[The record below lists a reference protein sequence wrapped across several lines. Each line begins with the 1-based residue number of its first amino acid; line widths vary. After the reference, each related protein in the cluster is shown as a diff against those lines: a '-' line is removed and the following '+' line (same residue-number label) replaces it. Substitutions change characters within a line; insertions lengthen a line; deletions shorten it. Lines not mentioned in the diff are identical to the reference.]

1 MVVIF
6 EVEVRLL
13 LMGCI
18 DCILKAVT
26 VSDNF
31 DGYKVEL
38 LGFCREERVYCRSMG
53 EFVAVLQEALVCLAP
68 VPPSFECVVYL
79 REFSEVIH
87 SV

>member
-1 MVVIF
+1 MS
-6 EVEVRLL
+6 
-13 LMGCI
+13 CI
-18 DCILKAVT
+18 DRIEEAVT

-68 VPPSFECVVYL
+68 VMPSFECVVYS
-79 REFSEVIH
+79 REFSKIVRSI
-87 SV
+87 